1 MRPLCAARVAALVVL
16 ALGGRAAAAQD
27 GWNDART
34 RELVLAAI
42 ERRAVQL
49 ADTGL
54 ADYTA
59 RAHGYITFLAQ
70 LGEGFPDPP
79 AVIKSDELM
88 VEVYWGAPDRSK
100 QRIIGRRDTL
110 LLPTDINYHR
120 DHLGVVQNNFPAIIR
135 LGDGDEV
142 RDVPHPLSAAG
153 LATYD
158 YRVVDSLAIRAG
170 DRAID
175 VMMVSVRP
183 KDDRQPA
190 AVGAVYIDRV
200 TSSVVRMTLS
210 FTRAALK
217 DRQLEDV
224 SVILENGLVDGRF
237 WLPRRQEIE
246 IRRTAT
252 WMDFPARGIIRG
264 RWEICCV
271 ETNAGLAPA
280 TFRGGP
286 EITEAPR
293 ELQRAYAFTGSI
305 LSGLP
310 AEVRAFDAAEVRR
323 VQESAR
329 ELVRAGALARTRKTA
344 LAARGLSDF
353 VRVNRAEGLALGLGV
368 TRQFGAGVAA
378 KVTGRYGTADRR
390 GKVSG
395 SVGWTSAAGRNITL
409 GARNDFATVGIVPEV
424 SGLRNSLA
432 AQEFGSDWTDLHA
445 VRGVSIT
452 LGLRPRTAERSTSRF
467 TLEFA
472 HETQRPL
479 AVAATPVTGSY
490 EPAFPAMA
498 ARVQSV
504 GLGWVASGQGEV
516 PGTRWRATLRLEGAR
531 VRDPAAGGSG
541 LLARTSVDLEARRP
555 VAGGALDL
563 RTVAGAVTPG
573 TGIPSQFLVF
583 FGGPV
588 TGPGYSFHSIAG
600 RLGVSQRVEYQL
612 RIPFVSLNLGRFG
625 RVPSSLVAAPFLQG
639 VWLSAGPVGK
649 LAPFPSVGLG
659 VLSMFDVI
667 RVDAARTLR
676 GNGWLF
682 SVDVSRDFWKVM

>member
-1 MRPLCAARVAALVVL
+1 MRPLRAACVAALVMF
-16 ALGGRAAAAQD
+16 ALGGRLAAAQD

-54 ADYTA
+54 SDYTA

-158 YRVVDSLAIRAG
+158 YRIVDSLAIRAG

-224 SVILENGLVDGRF
+224 SIILENGLVDGRF

-271 ETNAGLAPA
+271 EPNVGLAPA
-280 TFRGGP
+280 TFRGP

-293 ELQRAYAFTGSI
+293 ELQRAYAFTGSV

-344 LAARGLSDF
+344 LAARGVSDF

-368 TRQFGAGVAA
+368 THKFGAGIAA
-378 KVTGRYGTADRR
+378 KVAGRYGTADRR

-395 SVGWTSAAGRNITL
+395 SLGWTSAAERSVTL
-409 GARNDFATVGIVPEV
+409 SARNDFATVGIVPEG
-424 SGLRNSLA
+424 SGLRNSIA
-432 AQEFGSDWTDLHA
+432 AQEFGSDWTDPHG
-445 VRGVSIT
+445 VRGVGLA
-452 LGLRPRTAERSTSRF
+452 LGLRPRQSDRSVSQF
-467 TLEFA
+467 TLEVA

-479 AVAATPVTGSY
+479 PVRATPVTGRY

-498 ARVQSV
+498 ARVQTL
-504 GLGWVASGQGEV
+504 GLGWAASGQGEA
-516 PGTRWRATLRLEGAR
+516 PGARWKATVRLDGSR
-531 VRDPAAGGSG
+531 VRDPATGETG
-541 LLARTSVDLEARRP
+541 LLARTSLDLEARRS
-555 VAGGALDL
+555 VRGGALDL

-573 TGIPSQFLVF
+573 TGIPSQFLVY

-588 TGPGYSFHSIAG
+588 TGPGYAFHSIAG

-625 RVPSSLVAAPFLQG
+625 RVPSNLVLAPYVQG
-639 VWLSAGPVGK
+639 TWLSPGPVGK
-649 LAPFPSVGLG
+649 LAPFPSVGVG
-659 VLSMFDVI
+659 VLSIFDVL
-667 RVDAARTLR
+667 RVDVARTLR
-676 GNGWLF
+676 GGGWLF